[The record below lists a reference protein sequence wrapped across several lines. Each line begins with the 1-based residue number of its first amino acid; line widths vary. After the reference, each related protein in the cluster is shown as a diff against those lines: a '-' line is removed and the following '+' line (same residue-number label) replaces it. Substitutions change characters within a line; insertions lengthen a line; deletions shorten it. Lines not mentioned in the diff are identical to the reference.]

1 MSGELLGNPAV
12 VGVLGGLVGLF
23 FNSIWN
29 RVIGGPSE
37 KSIPT
42 RLAEIDSKLAE
53 INTKLEVAAE
63 NRKHAAKE
71 VAELKND
78 FWDHMEKHHGH
89 FKVRHTKA
97 PTSED
102 SGAFKLKGL
111 VD

>member
-29 RVIGGPSE
+29 RVVGGPSE

-63 NRKHAAKE
+63 NRKHAARE
-71 VAELKND
+71 MAELKDD

-89 FKVRHTKA
+89 FRARHAKL
-97 PTSED
+97 PNVDD
-102 SGAFKLKGL
+102 SGSFKIPIS
-111 VD
+111 